1 VALFIS
7 GVARRNM
14 QRMARTSTRAASA
27 GISAAVAHTAC
38 DSISGASASG
48 VADARFLAFAMFK
61 ASAPSLRW
69 AQRQAWGHRRL
80 TIRSSGR
87 RSIACVLPN
96 GAAGAAYLKR

>member
-1 VALFIS
+1 
-7 GVARRNM
+7 M

-27 GISAAVAHTAC
+27 GIGASVARTAC
-38 DSISGASASG
+38 GSILGASASC
-48 VADARFLAFAMFK
+48 VVSTRFLASATFK
-61 ASAPSLRW
+61 ASVSSLRS
-69 AQRQAWGHRRL
+69 AQRRACGHRRL